1 MLTIGRVAAQAG
13 TTPDTLRY
21 YEREGLLPRATK
33 GANGYR
39 LYPPAAVTQLVFI
52 RQAQA
57 CGFSL
62 AEIRQLQAMP
72 TLEDACC
79 ADVRQL
85 AIDKKRE
92 LQIKVALMQSMVKE
106 LDLLI
111 TDCAARERP
120 MVDCPIL
127 RKFQQAPTLVDDGAL
142 GAEPG
147 VEAVCRCPG
156 P

>member
-1 MLTIGRVAAQAG
+1 MLTIGRIAAQTG

-21 YEREGLLPRATK
+21 YEREGLMPAPTK

-39 LYPPAAVTQLVFI
+39 LYPPAAVKQLVFI

-72 TLEDACC
+72 ALEDSCC

-85 AIDKKRE
+85 AIDKKGE
-92 LQIKVALMQSMVKE
+92 LEAKVAVMQSMTKE
-106 LDLLI
+106 LDRLI
-111 TDCAARERP
+111 TDCAARERSL
-120 MVDCPIL
+120 VDCPIL
-127 RKFQQAPTLVDDGAL
+127 RSLQKAPAAVDDGPL

-147 VEAVCRCPG
+147 VEAGCRCPR